1 MFNYFKKFKIL
12 EKLKKLKILT
22 KLKIFVSF
30 IAGFIKRIL
39 LYPLVILSILGV
51 GLLIFTIDNNDNFI
65 WLDSTME
72 AVSKKNKYVEVVK
85 LKENIIKIKGKN
97 CTSYKLNSSDSF

>member
-12 EKLKKLKILT
+12 KKLRRLKILT
-22 KLKIFVSF
+22 KLKVFINFSF
-30 IAGFIKRIL
+30 GFIKRIL